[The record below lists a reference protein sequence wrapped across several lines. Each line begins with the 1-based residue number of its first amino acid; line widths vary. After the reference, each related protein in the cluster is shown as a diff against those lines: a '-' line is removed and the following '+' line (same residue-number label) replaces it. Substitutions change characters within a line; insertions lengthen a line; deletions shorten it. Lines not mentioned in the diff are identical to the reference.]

1 MNAATILYIDS
12 LGGEL
17 NMKTQIGNYSFI
29 VGVVF
34 ALVLGLASDQLVAY
48 KSWVWSV
55 LVVLGLVV
63 GFLNVSGKETKDF
76 LMVTVALVVVAFA
89 ANSQISS
96 WSSVEVIGKYLS
108 GLFNSLMAFVVPA
121 SIVVAL
127 KEVWQMAR
135 E

>member
-1 MNAATILYIDS
+1 
-12 LGGEL
+12 
-17 NMKTQIGNYSFI
+17 MKKQIGNYSFI